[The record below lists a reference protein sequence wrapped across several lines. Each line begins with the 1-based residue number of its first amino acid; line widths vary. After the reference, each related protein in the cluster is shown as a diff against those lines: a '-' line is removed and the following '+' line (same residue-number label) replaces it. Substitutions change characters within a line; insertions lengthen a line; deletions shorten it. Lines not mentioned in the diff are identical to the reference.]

1 MDDLTLMIR
10 PALVLILCL
19 SVAACGDGPMSPSTQ
34 PIPVRVIVL
43 GEPFTAT
50 VAGQPVSVDSALDVE
65 YRPGNYDV
73 SGTFSGESMIVA
85 FAKGTTAGGVRIGSL
100 QILEGPG
107 SLPET
112 PIAPFQNGCVA
123 VWGGQGPRPQSFRV
137 RFTVTTDASRACIPE
152 QVNVK

>member
-1 MDDLTLMIR
+1 MEDRTLMIR
-10 PALVLILCL
+10 RALVTLLCF
-19 SVAACGDGPMSPSTQ
+19 SFTACGGSAMSPSAQ

-50 VAGQPVSVDSALDVE
+50 VAGQPIALDSALDVE

-73 SGTFSGESMIVA
+73 SGTYSGQSMIVA
-85 FAKGTTAGGVRIGSL
+85 FGKATAAGGVRIGSL

-107 SLPET
+107 SLPT
-112 PIAPFQNGCVA
+112 SLAPFQDGCVA
-123 VWGGQGPRPQSFRV
+123 VWGGQGRPQSFRV